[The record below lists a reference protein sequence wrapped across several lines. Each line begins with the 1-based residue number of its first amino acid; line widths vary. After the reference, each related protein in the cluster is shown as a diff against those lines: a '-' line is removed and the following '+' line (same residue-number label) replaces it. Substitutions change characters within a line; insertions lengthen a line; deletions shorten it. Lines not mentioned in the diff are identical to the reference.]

1 MGKLPSNVRALS
13 PVYIFFF
20 QVLQSAI
27 LYVLD
32 LDVLEICP
40 FMVATRKSDDAM
52 ALSPLHITSR
62 SFNFTDTRSVN
73 NILKHNM
80 DSEKYNCSKSLRIS
94 ITIPHYS
101 HTEHRR
107 M

>member
-94 ITIPHYS
+94 IPIPHNS